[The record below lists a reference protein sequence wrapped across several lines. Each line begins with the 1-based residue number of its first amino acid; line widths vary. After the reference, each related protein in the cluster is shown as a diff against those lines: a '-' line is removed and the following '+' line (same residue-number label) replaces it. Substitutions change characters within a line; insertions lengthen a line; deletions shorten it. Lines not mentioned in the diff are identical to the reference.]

1 MVEKL
6 PTSEKAY
13 EWSTK
18 ILLGAAVCLIVWLVL
33 ALILF
38 AIPPKWFIYG
48 VVAFLKGAAKF
59 LIIPLAVI
67 GGILWVAAHFIAHN
81 EKARKKS
88 GRDQATKL

>member
-1 MVEKL
+1 MVKKL

-13 EWSTK
+13 EWSAK
-18 ILLGAAVCLIVWLVL
+18 ILLGAAICLVAWLVL
-33 ALILF
+33 ALFLF

-48 VVAFLKGAAKF
+48 IVAFLKGAAKF

-67 GGILWVAAHFIAHN
+67 GGILWVAALFIERN

-88 GRDQATKL
+88 GRDKATKI

>member
-1 MVEKL
+1 MAEKL

-18 ILLGAAVCLIVWLVL
+18 ILLGAAICLVAWLVL
-33 ALILF
+33 ALFLF

-48 VVAFLKGAAKF
+48 IVAFLKGAAKF

-67 GGILWVAAHFIAHN
+67 GGVLWVAAHFIERN

-88 GRDQATKL
+88 GRDKATKI